1 MSAQSLALTIR
12 NLSQELAAS
21 VRDGTALVSDARQIV
36 SLTKEARG
44 WLLTVENE
52 LDPTQPAP

>member
-1 MSAQSLALTIR
+1 MSAQSVALAIR
-12 NLSQELAAS
+12 DLSQQLAAS

-44 WLLTVENE
+44 WLITVENE
-52 LDPTQPAP
+52 LDPARPAP